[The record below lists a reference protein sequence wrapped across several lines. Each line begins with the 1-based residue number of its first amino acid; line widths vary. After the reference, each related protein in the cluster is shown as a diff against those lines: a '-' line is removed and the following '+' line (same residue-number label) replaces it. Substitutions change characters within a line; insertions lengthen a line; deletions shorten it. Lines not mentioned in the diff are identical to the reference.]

1 MKLMTR
7 MATIKQMYVPYWEW
21 EDYING
27 MWRRVS
33 ANEEAEMLKAA
44 IEFTGDHVR
53 YGEAMLE
60 VSKEWPKTMLNS
72 LTNQS
77 INRRAFIGHCAVC
90 YKLNIPEYITRQA
103 WKELTD
109 EQRWLADD
117 IAEKT
122 IKHYLNETRNSRLHK
137 DMGKQMLFEWPT

>member
-1 MKLMTR
+1 MTQ
-7 MATIKQMYVPYWEW
+7 MATIKQVYIPFWEW

-33 ANEEAEMLKAA
+33 KDEEEKMLLQA
-44 IEFTGDHVR
+44 IDFTGDHVR
-53 YGEAMLE
+53 YGEAMLK
-60 VSKEWPKTMLNS
+60 VSQEWPRTMLNS
-72 LTNQS
+72 LTNKS

-90 YKLNIPEYITRQA
+90 YQLKIPEYITRQA
-103 WKELTD
+103 WKELTN

-122 IKHYLNETRNSRLHK
+122 IKHYLHETRNSRLHK
-137 DMGKQMLFEWPT
+137 DLGKQMLLEWAS